1 MFNDIAMRSGK
12 ILTGEK
18 IRELVHEIINK
29 FSEEKLTHDEAV
41 IIIDEVKNNIGEC
54 STVKS
59 IY

>member
-1 MFNDIAMRSGK
+1 MFNDIEMRSGK

-29 FSEEKLTHDEAV
+29 FSEEKLTHDEAM

-59 IY
+59 IC

>member
-1 MFNDIAMRSGK
+1 MFNDIEMRSGK

-29 FSEEKLTHDEAV
+29 FSEEKLTHDEAMIV
-41 IIIDEVKNNIGEC
+41 IDEVKNNIGEC

-59 IY
+59 IC